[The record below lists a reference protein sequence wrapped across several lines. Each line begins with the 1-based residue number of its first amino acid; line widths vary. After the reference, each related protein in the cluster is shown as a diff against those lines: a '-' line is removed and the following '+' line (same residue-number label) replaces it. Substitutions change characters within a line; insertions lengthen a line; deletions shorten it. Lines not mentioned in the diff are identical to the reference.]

1 MNQTTQLKIME
12 MTPEDVAEVAAL
24 EAQIFSMP
32 WTSQGF
38 LDVLRLPDSLYL
50 TVRLAGRLIG
60 YCGLL
65 QSFDEADITNV
76 AVTEQARGQGVGREM
91 LLELMRLGKER
102 GISRYTL
109 EVRAGNVAAIHLY
122 QKLGFESAGIRKNFY
137 EKPTEDAV
145 IMWTP

>member
-1 MNQTTQLKIME
+1 MKQNMKLEIME

-38 LDVLRLPDSLYL
+38 LDILRLPDSLYL
-50 TVRLAGRLIG
+50 TVRLNGRLIG

-91 LLELMRLGKER
+91 LLKLMRLGKER

-122 QKLGFESAGIRKNFY
+122 QKLGFESAGVRKNFY
-137 EKPTEDAV
+137 ERPTEDAV

>member
-1 MNQTTQLKIME
+1 MQLEITE
-12 MTPEDVAEVAAL
+12 MTEQDVAEAAQL
-24 EAQIFSMP
+24 EQEIFSMP

-38 LDVLRLPDSLYL
+38 LDSLQLADTLYL
-50 TVRLAGRLIG
+50 TARENGRLIG
-60 YCGLL
+60 YCGLF

-76 AVTEQARGQGVGREM
+76 AVAPQCRNQGVGRQM
-91 LLELMRLGKER
+91 LTELMRRGSAR

-109 EVRAGNVAAIHLY
+109 EVRAGNDAAIHLY
-122 QKLGFESAGIRKNFY
+122 QSIGFASVGIRKNFY